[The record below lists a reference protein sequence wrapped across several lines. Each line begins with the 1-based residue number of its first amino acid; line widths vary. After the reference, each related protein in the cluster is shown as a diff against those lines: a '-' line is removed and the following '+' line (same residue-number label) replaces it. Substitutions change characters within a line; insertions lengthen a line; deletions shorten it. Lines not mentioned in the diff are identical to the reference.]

1 MEPRLKFK
9 LYDGWQKTENPGGPV
24 TYLRGNGPS
33 PGTLQFSSARPR
45 SGAVARRTSEQDLI
59 SMCEKL
65 TRDVANRSEVTRSS
79 GTCEFG
85 IFGTIAVKGTSPAYV
100 QAWVLSNQ
108 SDYILVTLVCYTP
121 PDAQETKEAHEI
133 ALMTGLS

>member
-1 MEPRLKFK
+1 MEPKLRLK
-9 LYDGWQKTENPGGPV
+9 LYDGWHKSENPGGPV
-24 TYLRGNGPS
+24 TYLHGKGRDPS
-33 PGTLQFSSARPR
+33 TLQFSSARPR
-45 SGAVARRTSEQDLI
+45 PGVVVRHTSEADLV

-65 TRDVANRSEVTRSS
+65 TRDVADRSEVSRSS

-85 IFGTIAVKGTSPAYV
+85 IFGTIAAKGTSPAYV

-121 PDAQETKEAHEI
+121 PSVQEMKEAHEI